1 MERNHSIPS
10 FLKRYQPSI
19 MLLVFG
25 VLQALIICAAFM
37 TGFFVHE
44 MPFMDSVHQKSKFSL
59 LSESLRLLEDN
70 SIKPLPDEKKLEYGM
85 IRGMLQELNDPF
97 TVFVEPP
104 QHELQT
110 NQLEGKF
117 GGIGVRIDRDVERN
131 VYLYPLPDSPA
142 IRAGVQ
148 EGDRLI
154 SVEGISITADI
165 SDSEIQAAVR
175 GPVGENVRIIVGH
188 APDYEPV
195 ELEIE
200 RAEVALPSITW
211 NISPIETK
219 VGVVQVHVI
228 ADTTADEV
236 TRAIQDLRQ
245 RGATHF
251 IMDLRNNGGGL
262 VEAGVNTAR
271 LFLKNGIVIQQQYR
285 GKDIKTFNVEKP
297 GALSDIP
304 LVILVNKGTASAAEI
319 FTGALQGQKRAMVV
333 GTRTYGKDT
342 IQLVFSLAD
351 GSSLHVT
358 AAQWWV
364 PGLKP
369 TIGGNGLQPDV
380 EVDQNSDPNAAL
392 QVAIQTVLR

>member
-1 MERNHSIPS
+1 MGLIHSLAS
-10 FLKRYQPSI
+10 FLKRYQPAI
-19 MLLVFG
+19 MLVLFG
-25 VLQALIICAAFM
+25 ALQALIICAAFVI
-37 TGFFVHE
+37 GFLVHE
-44 MPFMDSVHQKSKFSL
+44 MPIVGSVYPKSKYPILF
-59 LSESLRLLEDN
+59 ESLRLLEDN
-70 SIKPLPDEKKLEYGM
+70 SIKPLPDEKQLEYGM
-85 IRGMLQELNDPF
+85 IRGMLQELEDPF

-117 GGIGVRIDRDVERN
+117 GGIGVRIDRDIENN

-142 IRAGVQ
+142 IQAGVQ

-154 SVEGISITADI
+154 SVEGILITADN

-175 GPVGENVRIIVGH
+175 GPVGKSVSIVVGH

-195 ELEIE
+195 ELDIE

-211 NISPIETK
+211 NISPVETR

-228 ADTTADEV
+228 ADTTANEV
-236 TRAIQDLRQ
+236 IRAIQDLQQ

-251 IMDLRNNGGGL
+251 VMDLRNNGGGL
-262 VEAGVNTAR
+262 VEAGVNSAR
-271 LFLKNGIVIQQQYR
+271 LFLKDGIVIQQQYR
-285 GKDIKTFNVEKP
+285 GKDIKTFTVEEP
-297 GALSDIP
+297 GPLSDIP

-319 FTGALQGQKRAMVV
+319 FTGALQGQKRALVV
-333 GTRTYGKDT
+333 GTHTYGKDT
-342 IQLVFSLAD
+342 IQLVFSLSD

-364 PGLKP
+364 PNLNL

-380 EVDQNSDPNAAL
+380 EIDKNSDPNTAL
-392 QVAIQTVLR
+392 QMAIQTVLK